1 VEDTLT
7 VLLRSFF
14 KKDCFGVKRKHHH
27 SRISILDGPSMQHIL
42 IKCSAVG
49 YTLSMAIGG
58 IFFAKQIRATGATT
72 MIDPLKE
79 KL

>member
-1 VEDTLT
+1 MATN
-7 VLLRSFF
+7 SY
-14 KKDCFGVKRKHHH
+14 
-27 SRISILDGPSMQHIL
+27 IQQIL
-42 IKCSAVG
+42 INCSAVG

-79 KL
+79 KFQLNYRAKTVVLAL